1 MNKIVTI
8 IAGDDSGGPTAKAIM
23 VMDEED
29 ITGKNIAEMRTGV
42 LGYYKTAFEKEAES
56 IIVMTDDHVHDF
68 LIPAY
73 VARVAGTDHAESAH
87 DTLVKA
93 AGKALET
100 EMTVLVA
107 VTPQRHS

>member
-8 IAGDDSGGPTAKAIM
+8 IAGDDTGGPTAKAIM

-29 ITGKNIAEMRTGV
+29 ITDENIVEMRTGV
-42 LGYYKTAFEKEAES
+42 LNYYELTFEHPAGS
-56 IIVMTDDHVHDF
+56 AIVMVDDHVHDF

-73 VARVAGTDHAESAH
+73 VARVAGSDHAESAH

-93 AGKALET
+93 ASQALET